1 MSLTPEAF
9 VVALE
14 QFAQAESAQ
23 PEADGP
29 RFLVISP
36 KMRALLLGRGP
47 RYAAK
52 RKWQRG
58 SRRGSVWGSKWR

>member
-1 MSLTPEAF
+1 MSLSEEAF

-14 QFAQAESAQ
+14 QFEQAESEQ
-23 PEADGP
+23 PDCDGP
-29 RFLVISP
+29 RFLFIP
-36 KMRALLLGRGP
+36 AKLRALLLGRGP

-58 SRRGSVWGSKWR
+58 SKWR

>member
-1 MSLTPEAF
+1 MSLSEEAF
-9 VVALE
+9 GLALV

-23 PEADGP
+23 PDCDGP
-29 RFLVISP
+29 RFLFIP
-36 KMRALLLGRGP
+36 AKLRALLLGRGP

-58 SRRGSVWGSKWR
+58 SRRGSVWGAKWR

>member
-14 QFAQAESAQ
+14 QFAQAEREQ
-23 PEADGP
+23 PEVDGQ
-29 RFLVISP
+29 RFLFIP
-36 KMRALLLGRGP
+36 AKLRALLLGRGP

-58 SRRGSVWGSKWR
+58 AKWR